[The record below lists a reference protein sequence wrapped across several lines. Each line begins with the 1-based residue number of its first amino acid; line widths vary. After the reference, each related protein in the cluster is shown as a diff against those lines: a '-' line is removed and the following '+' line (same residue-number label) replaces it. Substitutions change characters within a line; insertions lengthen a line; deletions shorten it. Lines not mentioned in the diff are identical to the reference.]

1 MNTISKLIQKT
12 ESEIT
17 RLKRSIEL
25 FGEAGAHWAFTNRKI
40 VRRTVRRLNRKEK
53 LLSILKTLNK

>member
-17 RLKRSIEL
+17 RLQRSIEL
-25 FGEAGAHWAFTNRKI
+25 FGEAGAYWAFENRKI
-40 VRRTVRRLNRKEK
+40 LRRTVRRLNRKEK